1 MGQIKNIKLHIV
13 TDIKEILSQSLN
25 LSISQFDPT
34 MEDLGIIGTKRPA
47 AYFTPG
53 YYGQDMGYNT
63 TTEDM
68 PKKNR
73 SEDSVIR
80 LLLLGQDCGA
90 IVGRGGENLS
100 RLRKEFNVDVQMPSG
115 RTMDRVFM
123 IIGHMDCCLGVVED
137 TLQHSKRGPFPV
149 GPPSEMEINLLVESD
164 LVGHILGKSGAK
176 IKEIR
181 EQSNAKIK
189 VYQEC
194 MPNSNERVVA
204 IGCENPEQ
212 MGKCV
217 RLIYEVLQNVERKSP
232 PCYYEPGNTGG
243 LGTNGAYG
251 QPAYGQQ
258 QQQQQQQQRSGN
270 MNMNMN
276 SDNGFAGNEFLNAM
290 TETKITVS
298 NDMCGAIIG
307 RGGMNI
313 REIRNSS
320 GAQITFSGELDSRVI
335 SVVGTQRQVQQ
346 AEQML
351 TQSCANRMA
360 K

>member
-1 MGQIKNIKLHIV
+1 
-13 TDIKEILSQSLN
+13 
-25 LSISQFDPT
+25 
-34 MEDLGIIGTKRPA
+34 
-47 AYFTPG
+47 
-53 YYGQDMGYNT
+53 MGYST

-68 PKKNR
+68 PKKNK
-73 SEDSVIR
+73 SEDSVVR
-80 LLLLGQDCGA
+80 LLLLGQDCGL

-123 IIGHMDCCLGVVED
+123 IMGHLDCCLGVVED
-137 TLQHSKRGPFPV
+137 SLQFSKRGPFPV
-149 GPPSEMEINLLVESD
+149 GPQNEMEINLLVESD

-204 IGCENPEQ
+204 IGCENAEQ
-212 MGKCV
+212 MGKCL
-217 RLIYEVLQNVERKSP
+217 RLIFEVLQNVQRTSP
-232 PCYYEPGNTGG
+232 PCYYEPGKENAGG
-243 LGTNGAYG
+243 MGTNGAYG
-251 QPAYGQQ
+251 QPAN
-258 QQQQQQQQRSGN
+258 RNGN
-270 MNMNMN
+270 MNMNPNMN
-276 SDNGFAGNEFLNAM
+276 SDGLNNEFLNAM

-313 REIRNSS
+313 REIRNAS

-351 TQSCANRMA
+351 TQSCMNKMA